1 MSGNSIDIVISIIL
15 IYGFIRGFYRG
26 LFLEISALIGLL
38 LGLYCAINFNS
49 IIGKYLKEFISLDEN
64 YIIIISFLITL
75 IIVVIF
81 LNLIAKSLTKLADA
95 MALGF
100 VNKIA
105 GAFFGLIKFSIICI
119 VFVLLFDKI
128 NLSVKMID
136 ELTILNSIFYTY
148 IRHINQEL
156 FPLFFT

>member
-15 IYGFIRGFYRG
+15 IYGVIKGFYRG
-26 LFLEISALIGLL
+26 LFLEVSALIGLL
-38 LGLYCAINFNS
+38 LGLYCAINYNS
-49 IIGKYLKEFISLDEN
+49 IIGKYLKELISLEEN

-75 IIVVIF
+75 IIVLIF

-95 MALGF
+95 MALGLL
-100 VNKIA
+100 NKIA
-105 GAFFGLIKFSIICI
+105 GAFFGLIKFSIICV

-128 NLSVKMID
+128 NSSLQLID
-136 ELTILNSIFYTY
+136 ELTILNSIFYPY
-148 IRHINQEL
+148 IRYINQEL

>member
-38 LGLYCAINFNS
+38 LGLYCAINYNS
-49 IIGKYLKEFISLDEN
+49 IIGKYLKELISLEEN

-75 IIVVIF
+75 IIVLIF

-95 MALGF
+95 MALGL

-128 NLSVKMID
+128 ILSVKMID

>member
-15 IYGFIRGFYRG
+15 IYGIIRGFYRG
-26 LFLEISALIGLL
+26 FFLEVSALIGLL

-81 LNLIAKSLTKLADA
+81 LNLIAKSLTGVILTCQ
-95 MALGF
+95 
-100 VNKIA
+100 
-105 GAFFGLIKFSIICI
+105 LIKQKD
-119 VFVLLFDKI
+119 L
-128 NLSVKMID
+128 
-136 ELTILNSIFYTY
+136 
-148 IRHINQEL
+148 
-156 FPLFFT
+156 

>member
-15 IYGFIRGFYRG
+15 IYGVIRGFYRG

-95 MALGF
+95 MALGL

>member
-15 IYGFIRGFYRG
+15 IYGVIRGFYRG
-26 LFLEISALIGLL
+26 LFLEISALIRLL

-95 MALGF
+95 MALGL

>member
-15 IYGFIRGFYRG
+15 IYGVIRGFYRG

-81 LNLIAKSLTKLADA
+81 LNLIAKSLTKLADV
-95 MALGF
+95 MALGL

-136 ELTILNSIFYTY
+136 ELTILNSIF
-148 IRHINQEL
+148 I
-156 FPLFFT
+156 

>member
-1 MSGNSIDIVISIIL
+1 MSGNCIDIVISIIL
-15 IYGFIRGFYRG
+15 IYGVIRGFYRG

-95 MALGF
+95 MALGL

>member
-1 MSGNSIDIVISIIL
+1 MKI
-15 IYGFIRGFYRG
+15 
-26 LFLEISALIGLL
+26 
-38 LGLYCAINFNS
+38 
-49 IIGKYLKEFISLDEN
+49 
-64 YIIIISFLITL
+64 LITL

-95 MALGF
+95 MALGL

>member
-1 MSGNSIDIVISIIL
+1 MSGNSIDLVISIIL

-95 MALGF
+95 MALGL

-128 NLSVKMID
+128 NLSVKIID

>member
-1 MSGNSIDIVISIIL
+1 M
-15 IYGFIRGFYRG
+15 
-26 LFLEISALIGLL
+26 

-95 MALGF
+95 MALGL

>member
-1 MSGNSIDIVISIIL
+1 
-15 IYGFIRGFYRG
+15 
-26 LFLEISALIGLL
+26 
-38 LGLYCAINFNS
+38 
-49 IIGKYLKEFISLDEN
+49 
-64 YIIIISFLITL
+64 
-75 IIVVIF
+75 
-81 LNLIAKSLTKLADA
+81 
-95 MALGF
+95 MALGL

>member
-15 IYGFIRGFYRG
+15 IYGVIRGFYRG

-95 MALGF
+95 MALGL

-105 GAFFGLIKFSIICI
+105 GAFFGLIKFSIIFI

-128 NLSVKMID
+128 NLSVKIID

>member
-15 IYGFIRGFYRG
+15 IYGVIRGFYRG

-81 LNLIAKSLTKLADA
+81 LNLIAKSLTKLADS
-95 MALGF
+95 MALGL

-156 FPLFFT
+156 FT

>member
-15 IYGFIRGFYRG
+15 IYGVIRGFYRG
-26 LFLEISALIGLL
+26 LFLEISALIWLL

-95 MALGF
+95 MALGL

>member
-15 IYGFIRGFYRG
+15 IYGVIRGFYRG

-81 LNLIAKSLTKLADA
+81 LNLIAKSLTKLADS
-95 MALGF
+95 MALGL